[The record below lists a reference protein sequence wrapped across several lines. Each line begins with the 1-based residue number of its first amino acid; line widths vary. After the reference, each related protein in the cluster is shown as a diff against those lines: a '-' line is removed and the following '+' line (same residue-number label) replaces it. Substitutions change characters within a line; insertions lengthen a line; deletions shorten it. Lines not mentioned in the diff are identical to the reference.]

1 MLNSLRKKIAVLST
15 ALALVLVPV
24 AAPVLVSA
32 DTTSG
37 TDIQNNIACGT
48 DLSID
53 QTTNCNA
60 QSDTSGGASKVNS
73 IITTIV
79 RVFSAIVGVISI
91 IMIIVGGFQYITSGG
106 DSNKITNAK
115 NTIVYALIGLVF
127 VALAQFL
134 VQFVLNKVAGSGS

>member
-15 ALALVLVPV
+15 AIALVLVPV

-32 DTTSG
+32 DTTGG

-53 QTTNCNA
+53 QASTCNA
-60 QSDTSGGASKVNS
+60 QSDTLGGASKVNS